1 MITRVNARV
10 PYSSR
15 CAVEMI
21 HVEAV
26 SVVHAAI
33 EFVAACWMRI
43 ETGFLANYRVIRLLR
58 GAI

>member
-1 MITRVNARV
+1 MITCVNARV

-26 SVVHAAI
+26 SVVNAAI
-33 EFVAACWMRI
+33 EFVAVCWMRI
-43 ETGFLANYRVIRLLR
+43 ETWFLADYRVVRFLR